1 MVRFGMA
8 SKVTLAVWLAARRA
22 ASVSANGITATKLL
36 LSSITMKADE
46 EPVPLDDGCGASD
59 PGACAVPLPAASPG
73 TPLMLMTTPE
83 VGAVREGWFKASCAA
98 WTWAWADATWAW
110 PGARAFGFTLVCAA
124 RVSAREGVCR
134 AAA

>member
-46 EPVPLDDGCGASD
+46 EPVPLDEGCGASD
-59 PGACAVPLPAASPG
+59 PGACAVPLPAVSPG
-73 TPLMLMTTPE
+73 TPLMLITTPE
-83 VGAVREGWFKASCAA
+83 LVAGRVVLFTASCAVCI
-98 WTWAWADATWAW
+98 W
-110 PGARAFGFTLVCAA
+110 ARADQ
-124 RVSAREGVCR
+124 SR
-134 AAA
+134 ALTEA